1 MTLGQK
7 IKKLRIEKNLTQ
19 KDLADRLYVTF
30 QTVSK
35 WENDENEPD
44 VSTLRELAKVFEC
57 SLDYLLSEDE
67 KVIEVEPEP
76 EPVVAP
82 TPVEPIRETVVIHQK
97 ELHVCERCKKDIPED
112 ELEMEQVCVDRGGR
126 GRAAVYRQAY
136 YHKDCL
142 KQTQKEREENARKER
157 NLKGKRARKIS
168 FGWAIVG
175 AVVAL
180 GISLGVLLGVE
191 ACRNALSITASIFI
205 SIGISYLVFADIYCI
220 ISGSYV
226 GDIFDAVA
234 GWSIRMPGVI
244 FSWDIEG
251 IAWAIAMK
259 IGLAILG
266 FILGV
271 LVLLLAIAISG
282 IFASVS
288 FPFILIHNINNNYAD
303 AL

>member
-7 IKKLRIEKNLTQ
+7 IKKLRVEKNLTQ

-44 VSTLRELAKVFEC
+44 VATLRELAKLFDC

-76 EPVVAP
+76 VVAP
-82 TPVEPIRETVVIHQK
+82 TPVEPIRETIVIHQK

-112 ELEMEQVCVDRGGR
+112 DLEMEEVVVRPAGR
-126 GRAAVYRQAY
+126 GHGATYRQAY
-136 YHKDCL
+136 YHKECL
-142 KQTQKEREENARKER
+142 KALHIEKAERERMIRNRKARKA
-157 NLKGKRARKIS
+157 KKMS
-168 FGWAIVG
+168 FGWAIFG
-175 AVVAL
+175 GIATLAICL
-180 GISLGVLLGVE
+180 GTFLGVD
-191 ACRNALSITASIFI
+191 ACRNTLGIVGSIFL
-205 SIGISYLVFADIYCI
+205 SLGLSYFIFADLYCI
-220 ISGSYV
+220 ISGSY
-226 GDIFDAVA
+226 IFEIFGSVCS
-234 GWSIRMPGVI
+234 WSIKMPGVI
-244 FSWDIEG
+244 FTWDIEG

-266 FILGV
+266 FMLGLAILG
-271 LVLLLAIAISG
+271 LAVAISG